1 MNLQLNIKMMLKW
14 YIKSSALQML
24 IFTKKIRGTLN
35 AFMFTRKLENFF
47 QNHVEHYT
55 CFVWACLITV
65 DIDWN
70 AFYALDKK

>member
-1 MNLQLNIKMMLKW
+1 MNLQLNVKMMLKW

-24 IFTKKIRGTLN
+24 IFKKKLGEHLMLLCLQENSNIFFKIMLN
-35 AFMFTRKLENFF
+35 IN
-47 QNHVEHYT
+47 T

>member
-1 MNLQLNIKMMLKW
+1 MLLCLQENSNIFFKILLNI
-14 YIKSSALQML
+14 
-24 IFTKKIRGTLN
+24 N
-35 AFMFTRKLENFF
+35 
-47 QNHVEHYT
+47 T